1 MSDVTAPTYSNEVDR
16 TFPPIGWLS
25 TGALGLVIVGGI
37 LMASYA
43 PRLAPLGVAETLL
56 VAGVVLLAAAV
67 TLLLRLREFAWGT
80 FRTVFK
86 WALLAYVIT
95 AGMIEFAFVRDHTR
109 GTSLVVVTLMLV
121 VFALSV
127 PLTIAFTVARFADPG
142 R

>member
-1 MSDVTAPTYSNEVDR
+1 MSVETPATYSNDVDR
-16 TFPPIGWLS
+16 PFPAVAWLS
-25 TGALGLVIVGGI
+25 SAALGSVIVGGI

-43 PRLAPLGVAETLL
+43 PRRAPLALAEGLLGVGL
-56 VAGVVLLAAAV
+56 VLLGAASFLV
-67 TLLLRLREFAWGT
+67 SRLRDFAWRT
-80 FRTVFK
+80 FATVFK

-127 PLTIAFTVARFADPG
+127 PLTIAFTVARFAQPD
-142 R
+142 